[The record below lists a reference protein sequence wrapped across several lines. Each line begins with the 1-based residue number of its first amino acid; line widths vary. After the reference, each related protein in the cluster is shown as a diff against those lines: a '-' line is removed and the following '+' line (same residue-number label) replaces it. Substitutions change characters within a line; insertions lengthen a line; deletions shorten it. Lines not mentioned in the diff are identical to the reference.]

1 MEVDDIEVFPSQQS
15 PDSLPKRGYQLYVK
29 QIGKFVGFETVCIF
43 QKGNTF
49 SVLELGPVALR
60 NTFYSPFVK
69 KNAYKCSFLNE
80 IFTCYQKLHQK

>member
-43 QKGNTF
+43 QKET
-49 SVLELGPVALR
+49 
-60 NTFYSPFVK
+60 PFL
-69 KNAYKCSFLNE
+69 YLN
-80 IFTCYQKLHQK
+80 